1 VDDFERF
8 QEGSS
13 SGAGSAA
20 STSFDL
26 LGIINRRK
34 WWILTGLA
42 IGTFVGFLIYQNSEP
57 AFVSVAR
64 LTVSRR
70 GGTDQTNRSNPV
82 DYQPV
87 RGTDLE
93 LEAVKITSP
102 EIIKQAVFSKH
113 LEDLATFSE
122 FNKDLS
128 KVIQKLYKSIGV
140 TKGDTKYENA
150 DVLNL
155 TFRGPDPKDT
165 QTILDAI
172 IEAYRASL
180 AGTYSNTS
188 AEVKR
193 LYVEMR
199 ERAEREVETIV
210 NQYRQLQAEAPFLV
224 GDSNLQLTM
233 MPYQTAMQKL
243 QIANEK
249 AESLKALRDMAQ
261 SKLASGEPRTS
272 VLYYLMTESD
282 NISWPTLESE
292 GKIEERQ
299 MVNTSLIEAQARL
312 EELKGRGLGDKHP
325 EVTATKAKIKLYEDR
340 NATDAALAESADGET
355 KADRA
360 AVGIILEDPSI
371 LDSLSYSNLYNDG
384 VSGGSFFV
392 SYFVNPKVIQD
403 AQTEMGFQPSQQRP
417 DILTE
422 RMSALSMALQT
433 AIQRRDEAL
442 AQSRIEG
449 ERAKAATT
457 ISTQLQ
463 FLSQEMQNKRRQLE
477 VSVEKLAQ
485 IDVLPQTGTQVEE
498 LNKPGPGLQVAP
510 SLPLNLVLG
519 GLVGTLLGFGLGY
532 LIDRS
537 DRSFRSADEIRKSL
551 GLPVVGHI
559 PVFFPRLAD
568 DADADQPIDT
578 ANVDK
583 MICSYADPDSL
594 AAEAYRAVRTNLFF
608 STHGESHK
616 VIQVTS
622 PSSNDGK
629 STLAANLAV
638 SLAQSGVKVLLVD
651 ADLRRP
657 KVHLNFGIDKTT
669 GLSNLIRG
677 TIELPEAIHRSAI
690 ENLDIMPAGPRPR
703 NPSELLAL
711 PRFKELLATLRD
723 RYDFVIIDTP
733 PILAVTDPGA
743 VAVRAD
749 GVLIALQIRRK
760 VRPSAERAVEILTEL
775 GANIL
780 GVVVNGVGW
789 RRAFAYREGGDF
801 GSGSRF
807 YKYNEDFRGSYLLGD
822 TYAYSTAGIEQHERA
837 TELVDAEENE
847 ELPSK

>member
-1 VDDFERF
+1 
-8 QEGSS
+8 
-13 SGAGSAA
+13 
-20 STSFDL
+20 
-26 LGIINRRK
+26 
-34 WWILTGLA
+34 
-42 IGTFVGFLIYQNSEP
+42 
-57 AFVSVAR
+57 
-64 LTVSRR
+64 
-70 GGTDQTNRSNPV
+70 
-82 DYQPV
+82 
-87 RGTDLE
+87 
-93 LEAVKITSP
+93 
-102 EIIKQAVFSKH
+102 
-113 LEDLATFSE
+113 
-122 FNKDLS
+122 
-128 KVIQKLYKSIGV
+128 
-140 TKGDTKYENA
+140 
-150 DVLNL
+150 
-155 TFRGPDPKDT
+155 
-165 QTILDAI
+165 
-172 IEAYRASL
+172 
-180 AGTYSNTS
+180 
-188 AEVKR
+188 
-193 LYVEMR
+193 
-199 ERAEREVETIV
+199 
-210 NQYRQLQAEAPFLV
+210 
-224 GDSNLQLTM
+224 
-233 MPYQTAMQKL
+233 
-243 QIANEK
+243 
-249 AESLKALRDMAQ
+249 
-261 SKLASGEPRTS
+261 
-272 VLYYLMTESD
+272 
-282 NISWPTLESE
+282 
-292 GKIEERQ
+292 
-299 MVNTSLIEAQARL
+299 
-312 EELKGRGLGDKHP
+312 
-325 EVTATKAKIKLYEDR
+325 
-340 NATDAALAESADGET
+340 
-355 KADRA
+355 
-360 AVGIILEDPSI
+360 
-371 LDSLSYSNLYNDG
+371 LSYTNLYNDG
-384 VSGGSFFV
+384 VSGGAFFV

-422 RMSALSMALQT
+422 RMSALAMALQT
-433 AIQRRDEAL
+433 AIQRRDEAT
-442 AQSRIEG
+442 AQARLES

-463 FLSQEMQNKRRQLE
+463 FLSQELQNKRRQLE

-519 GLVGTLLGFGLGY
+519 GLVGMLMGFAIGY

-559 PVFFPRLAD
+559 PVFFPRAEEEAEVD
-568 DADADQPIDT
+568 QPADAI
-578 ANVDK
+578 NLDK

-622 PSSNDGK
+622 PSTNDGK

-657 KVHLNFGIDKTT
+657 KVHVNFGIDKGT

-690 ENLDIMPAGPRPR
+690 ENLDLMPAGPRPR

-723 RYDFVIIDTP
+723 RYDFVIIDSP

-749 GVLIALQIRRK
+749 GVLLALQIRRK
-760 VRPSAERAVEILTEL
+760 VRPSAERAVEILHEL

-789 RRAFAYREGGDF
+789 RRAFAYRDGGDF

-822 TYAYSTAGIEQHERA
+822 NYAYSTAGIEQHEQA
-837 TELVDAEENE
+837 TELVDIEKNGSS
-847 ELPSK
+847 PRG